1 MKKDLDFGTDESR
14 EASGKSRKS
23 GFFSYVVCAIAAV
36 IIWLV
41 IMNLNGDKVPPET
54 ADRTRAAVS
63 ASEIV

>member
-41 IMNLNGDKVPPET
+41 IMNLNGDKVLPEGT
-54 ADRTRAAVS
+54 DRTRASVS
-63 ASEIV
+63 VSEIV